1 MELRPP
7 TEPID
12 DPFFAAVRRRHPDVD
27 VVLLPPPD
35 PPTPEQVAGE
45 HARRERDR

>member
-12 DPFFAAVRRRHPDVD
+12 DPFFAALRRRHPDVD
-27 VVLLPPPD
+27 VVLLPPPGLA
-35 PPTPEQVAGE
+35 PTAERPE
-45 HARRERDR
+45 